1 MVEAQEAGLM
11 VEGIEAAVAMVGVAM
26 VVGPLEEMELAVQ
39 EARMV
44 VERVAEM
51 RAAMGEATRAA

>member
-51 RAAMGEATRAA
+51 RAVMGEATRAA

>member
-1 MVEAQEAGLM
+1 MAAAAVKGVVVLVEAQEAGLM

-26 VVGPLEEMELAVQ
+26 VVGPLEGMELAVQ

-44 VERVAEM
+44 VE
-51 RAAMGEATRAA
+51 